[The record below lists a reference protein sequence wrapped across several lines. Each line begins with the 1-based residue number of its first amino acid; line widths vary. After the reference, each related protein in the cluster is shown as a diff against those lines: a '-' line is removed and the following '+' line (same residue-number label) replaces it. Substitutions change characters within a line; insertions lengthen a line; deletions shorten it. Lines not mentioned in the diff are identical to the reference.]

1 MAPGPK
7 PTALFL
13 SKTEREALQGLLRR
27 RSTGQ
32 DVSSRARIVLA
43 CADPQATNTAIAK
56 RLGVSRQSV
65 ITWRQRF
72 NAYRLDGL
80 GDAPRSGAPRKIG
93 DEAIERLIA
102 FTLESQPDNATQW
115 STRSMAKRIGMTQS
129 MVSRVWRAFG
139 LKPHRHVFSDNHPDR
154 RRQPSWPAVPAGRV
168 AFNEEHAG
176 RCGPVRSGTLSTKT
190 EVPLCRANPSTTSK

>member
-1 MAPGPK
+1 M
-7 PTALFL
+7 
-13 SKTEREALQGLLRR
+13 
-27 RSTGQ
+27 
-32 DVSSRARIVLA
+32 
-43 CADPQATNTAIAK
+43 AK

-102 FTLESQPDNATQW
+102 FTLESQPDNATHW

-139 LKPHRHVFSDNHPDR
+139 LKPHRHETFKLSLRPGLR
-154 RRQPSWPAVPAGRV
+154 GQGP
-168 AFNEEHAG
+168 
-176 RCGPVRSGTLSTKT
+176 RCG
-190 EVPLCRANPSTTSK
+190 RALHEPT